1 MTSHLMV
8 ALMIASLA
16 ITAADM
22 ESEDD
27 VVVDPQAISCEL
39 SIMPAYSMPGAI
51 LELPQAEDYVVIEEP
66 QYEVSG
72 VQEQHLTKQSGVFS
86 GPSGKETYYNLN
98 MSGVVKVM
106 RGMGYTES
114 EYPYWEREDGAKML
128 GPYVMVAADFDIR
141 PRGTLVETSLGTGL
155 VCDTGGFA
163 SGGTTTMLDI
173 AVNW

>member
-66 QYEVSG
+66 QNEV
-72 VQEQHLTKQSGVFS
+72 
-86 GPSGKETYYNLN
+86 N
-98 MSGVVKVM
+98 
-106 RGMGYTES
+106 RS
-114 EYPYWEREDGAKML
+114 EEH
-128 GPYVMVAADFDIR
+128 
-141 PRGTLVETSLGTGL
+141 TS
-155 VCDTGGFA
+155 
-163 SGGTTTMLDI
+163 
-173 AVNW
+173 